1 MHKDKQ
7 PDMTKLFS
15 AISQLSVCLCSMQC
29 WTALLEYRPTRQL
42 ASVQD
47 LPPSGC

>member
-15 AISQLSVCLCSMQC
+15 AISQLPMQR
-29 WTALLEYRPTRQL
+29 WTALLQ
-42 ASVQD
+42 
-47 LPPSGC
+47 